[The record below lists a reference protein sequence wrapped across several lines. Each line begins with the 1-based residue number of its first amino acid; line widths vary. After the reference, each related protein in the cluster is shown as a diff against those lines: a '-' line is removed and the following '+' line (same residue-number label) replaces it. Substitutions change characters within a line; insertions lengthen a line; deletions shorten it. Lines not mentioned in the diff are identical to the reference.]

1 MDYEQNQNAKV
12 KKLGA
17 IIFLVIAVIYCI
29 SPVDIIPDVIP
40 IAGWID
46 DGGIIFAAIMLLKH
60 SFAYAKAIT
69 DMQNKIQT
77 TCTTSVNNK
86 SAIESKAAPTVTND
100 NNKELDLF

>member
-17 IIFLVIAVIYCI
+17 IIFLVIAVIYCV

-69 DMQNKIQT
+69 DMQDKIQAT
-77 TCTTSVNNK
+77 YTANANNK
-86 SAIESKAAPTVTND
+86 PAIESEPAPSVTND
-100 NNKELDLF
+100 KSKELDLF